1 MLSGFRAVSCPPHEF
16 VSKRSLRGS
25 FIRETEVDDDL
36 DIDGV
41 DNLDDDELVDDL
53 ELDFIHRNAKPSS
66 C

>member
-1 MLSGFRAVSCPPHEF
+1 M
-16 VSKRSLRGS
+16 SKRSLRGS